1 MVVRGQMKD
10 HACASKWGKGDDNT
24 VSLLGEPYLL
34 GREGDYDFFCLFI
47 WVRMRIWLSSLESD
61 ENEENEEI
69 SFLISDIRPPF
80 VESSLDNKEIRRGI
94 FLFFFW

>member
-10 HACASKWGKGDDNT
+10 HACARKWGTGDDNT

-34 GREGDYDFFCLFI
+34 GRERDYDFFCLFI
-47 WVRMRIWLSSLESD
+47 WVRMRIWLSSLEGD

-69 SFLISDIRPPF
+69 F
-80 VESSLDNKEIRRGI
+80 VSYQI
-94 FLFFFW
+94 